1 MGAGDW
7 QKPGDR
13 IEPARADGNQSADFE
28 FAGLHP
34 GSRLYLSWESE
45 APLRPP
51 FDWISERLKMIAVVL
66 TVLGIAILAIVG
78 GAIVVWVVA
87 AHAPEGFEDE
97 LGFHSRAGPPT
108 VKG

>member
-1 MGAGDW
+1 
-7 QKPGDR
+7 
-13 IEPARADGNQSADFE
+13 
-28 FAGLHP
+28 
-34 GSRLYLSWESE
+34 
-45 APLRPP
+45 
-51 FDWISERLKMIAVVL
+51 MIAVVL